1 MLEQN
6 LSRELTYMNIGIIG
20 CGNIS
25 GIYLQNL
32 PTFRD
37 INVLAVADMDL
48 ERAKAKAKEF
58 NVPHALS
65 VADLLGRDDIDAVL
79 NITIPAAHGDIALQ
93 ALSAGKHVY
102 NEKPLAVELS
112 EAKAMLDLAK
122 SKGLRVGCA
131 PDTFLGAGLQASRD
145 LLDQGKIGQP
155 VHITGFMSYTGP
167 DKWHPDPD
175 FFFKHGAGPLFDMGP
190 YYLTS
195 FVVLFGSVKRVMASA
210 RTTFAE
216 REVGQG
222 PKAGQKIKVETP
234 THISSL
240 LEFENGAIGNLV
252 TSFDM
257 VPGTAPSIEVYG
269 TKGAI
274 TVPDPNSFGGLH
286 GKPVTRWRD
295 DTTDWGPESWH
306 EETLT
311 RPYQEN
317 SRGLGLADML
327 YAAKENRA
335 HRASGELAYHVLEIM
350 HRSLESAR
358 EDRPVT
364 VESRVER
371 PAVLEVAYASGM
383 KRQQSVVKSQ

>member
-1 MLEQN
+1 
-6 LSRELTYMNIGIIG
+6 MNIGIIG

-37 INVLAVADMDL
+37 LKVLAVADLDL
-48 ERAKAKAKEF
+48 ERAKAKAQEF
-58 NVPHALS
+58 GVPHALS
-65 VADLLGRDDIDAVL
+65 VADLLRHDEIDAVL
-79 NITIPAAHGDIALQ
+79 NLTIPAAHGDIALQ
-93 ALSAGKHVY
+93 ALAAGKHVY
-102 NEKPLAVELS
+102 NEKPLAVEL
-112 EAKAMLDLAK
+112 EQAKAMLDLAK

-131 PDTFLGAGLQASRD
+131 PDTFLGAGLQASRE
-145 LLDQGKIGQP
+145 LLDQGNIGQP

-195 FVVLFGSVKRVMASA
+195 FVMLFGSVKRVIASA
-210 RTTFAE
+210 KTTFAE
-216 REVGQG
+216 RAVGQG

-234 THISSL
+234 THISTL
-240 LEFENGAIGNLV
+240 LEFENGALGNLM

-274 TVPDPNSFGGLH
+274 TVPDPNTFGGLG

-335 HRASGELAYHVLEIM
+335 HRASGDLAYHVLEIM
-350 HRSLESAR
+350 HRSLQSAR

-371 PAVLEVAYASGM
+371 PAPLDAAYANGM
-383 KRQQSVVKSQ
+383 KKQ

>member
-1 MLEQN
+1 
-6 LSRELTYMNIGIIG
+6 MNIGIIG

-37 INVLAVADMDL
+37 LTVLAVADMDL

-65 VADLLGRDDIDAVL
+65 VAELLGRDDIDAVL

-93 ALSAGKHVY
+93 ALNAGKHVY

-131 PDTFLGAGLQASRD
+131 PDTFLGAGLQASRE

-195 FVVLFGSVKRVMASA
+195 FVVLFGSVKRVIASA

-216 REVGQG
+216 RKVGSG
-222 PKAGQKIKVETP
+222 PKQGQTIKVETP

-269 TKGAI
+269 ARGAI

-286 GKPVTRWRD
+286 GKPITRWRD

-327 YAAKENRA
+327 YAAQENRA

-350 HRSLESAR
+350 HRSLESSR
-358 EDRPVT
+358 EDRPAT

-371 PAVLEVAYASGM
+371 PAVLEVAYANEM
-383 KRQQSVVKSQ
+383 KKE

>member
-1 MLEQN
+1 LKQ
-6 LSRELTYMNIGIIG
+6 LNIGIIG

-25 GIYLQNL
+25 GIYLKNL

-37 INVLAVADMDL
+37 LNVLAVADLDL
-48 ERAKAKAKEF
+48 ERAKAKAAEF
-58 NVPHALS
+58 DVPHALS
-65 VADLLGRDDIDAVL
+65 VPDLLKHDDIDAVL

-102 NEKPLAVELS
+102 NEKPLAVELK
-112 EAKAMLDLAK
+112 EAKAMLDMAK

-131 PDTFLGAGLQASRD
+131 PDTFLGGGIQASRD
-145 LLDQGKIGQP
+145 LVDQGKIGKA

-190 YYLTS
+190 YYLTA
-195 FVVLFGSVKRVMASA
+195 FVVLFGSVKRVIASA

-216 REVGQG
+216 REVGKG

-240 LEFENGAIGNLV
+240 LEFENGAVGNLM

-269 TKGAI
+269 TKGAV

-286 GKPVTRWRD
+286 GNPITRWRD

-306 EETLT
+306 EEELT

-327 YAAKENRA
+327 YAAEENRP

-350 HRSLESAR
+350 HRTLESAR

-364 VESRVER
+364 IESRAER
-371 PAVLEVAYASGM
+371 PAPLEVAYANEM
-383 KRQQSVVKSQ
+383 KK

>member
-1 MLEQN
+1 MNERGNILKPI
-6 LSRELTYMNIGIIG
+6 NIGIIG

-37 INVLAVADMDL
+37 LNVLAVADLDL
-48 ERAKAKAKEF
+48 ARAQAKAKEF

-65 VADLLGRDDIDAVL
+65 VPELLSHPDIDAVL
-79 NITIPAAHGDIALQ
+79 NITIPAAHAEVAMQ
-93 ALSAGKHVY
+93 ALSNGKHVY

-112 EAKAMLDLAK
+112 DAKAMLALAQ
-122 SKGLRVGCA
+122 SKNLRVGCA
-131 PDTFLGAGLQASRD
+131 PDTFLGAGLQASRE
-145 LLDQGKIGQP
+145 LLDQGKIGQA
-155 VHITGFMSYTGP
+155 VHISGFMSYTGP

-195 FVVLFGSVKRVMASA
+195 FVMLFGSVKRVLASA
-210 RTTFAE
+210 KTTFAE

-234 THISSL
+234 THIVSV
-240 LEFENGAIGNLV
+240 LEFETGALGHLV

-257 VPGTAPSIEVYG
+257 VPGTSPSIEVYG
-269 TKGAI
+269 TQGAI
-274 TVPDPNSFGGLH
+274 TVPDPNSFGGLG
-286 GKPVTRWRD
+286 GKAITRWRD
-295 DTTDWGPESWH
+295 SSSDWSPESWH
-306 EETLT
+306 EEALT

-327 YAAKENRA
+327 YAATENRP

-350 HRSLESAR
+350 HRTLESAR
-358 EDRPVT
+358 EERFVDI
-364 VESRVER
+364 ESRVSR
-371 PAVLEVAYASGM
+371 PELLEASYAKGM
-383 KRQQSVVKSQ
+383 SKV